1 MNQFVTISVL
11 IAGAI
16 LAALAATLGMA
27 GTVHLTSRRSHG
39 YMHLIFYA
47 LLLTAALGSLLAG
60 RDFAGA
66 GMNFAQAAAPER
78 HPIMKLAQPLI
89 SLLILTVAGERIV
102 MHWLRRDE
110 SARAPL
116 LLLATFLLFWVG
128 TVAAPALLGANPYL
142 AHDYVYP
149 LVMGIAALLVSGA
162 ERDLAFRAARNA
174 LVLFVAAGLLLI
186 PFKASLVLDTS
197 YIQGLVPGV
206 PRLAGLASHPV
217 TLGLL
222 SQLGLLCLMAFPYQQ
237 VWLTRLAWVIGLGS
251 LFMAQSKTAW
261 IAFVLS
267 SACLLAVQRVPEW
280 WGRVSNPVQRPD
292 SGIVS
297 VLMFMVAVATMA
309 LVLMFA
315 DLEAR
320 WDSFFDS
327 AQGAQFASLTGR
339 DLIWAIAYDEWQRNP
354 LFGYGPTLWDENFR
368 AIIGLPNA
376 TSAHNQFMDTL
387 SRSGSVGAL
396 ALTIYALV
404 LLLLSLRY
412 ARASRG
418 ISLALFVALA
428 LRSVSEV
435 PLALFGYGAD
445 LITHI
450 LLLITLAAAA
460 GEAHVRL
467 AQSSGALKHPPGKPA
482 RDPLAPARFSP

>member
-11 IAGAI
+11 ITGAV

-27 GTVHLTSRRSHG
+27 GTVQLTSRRAHG

-47 LLLTAALGSLLAG
+47 LLFTAALSSLLSG

-66 GMNFAQAAAPER
+66 AMNFAQSAATER
-78 HPIMKLAQPLI
+78 HPVMKLSQPLT

-102 MHWLRRDE
+102 TYWLGRDKPE
-110 SARAPL
+110 HAPS
-116 LLLATFLLFWVG
+116 LLLATFVFYWAG
-128 TVAAPALLGANPYL
+128 TVAAPALLSAHPYL
-142 AHDYVYP
+142 THDYVYP
-149 LVMGIAALLVSGA
+149 LVIGIAALLVSSA

-174 LVLFVAAGLLLI
+174 LVLFVAASLLLI
-186 PFKASLVLDTS
+186 PFKTSLALETS
-197 YIQGLVPGV
+197 YAQGLIPGV

-217 TLGLL
+217 TMGLL
-222 SQLGLLCLMAFPYQQ
+222 SQLGLLCLMAFPYRQ
-237 VWLTRLAWVIGLGS
+237 VWLNRLAWLIGLGS

-261 IAFVLS
+261 IAFVLCS
-267 SACLLAVQRVPEW
+267 VCLLAVQHVPRWWRRV
-280 WGRVSNPVQRPD
+280 GNPVRPE
-292 SGIVS
+292 SGILS

-309 LVLMFA
+309 LVLMFV
-315 DLEAR
+315 DLGAR

-368 AIIGLPNA
+368 AIIGMPYA
-376 TSAHNQFMDTL
+376 TNAHNQFMDTL

-404 LLLLSLRY
+404 LLVLSLRY
-412 ARASRG
+412 AGASG
-418 ISLALFVALA
+418 GLSLALFVALT

-435 PLALFGYGAD
+435 PLALFGYGAE

-450 LLLITLAAAA
+450 LLLITLTAAA
-460 GEAHVRL
+460 GEVHARL
-467 AQSSGALKHPPGKPA
+467 AQSSDALKHAPVKPA
-482 RDPLAPARFSP
+482 RDPMATARFSP

>member
-1 MNQFVTISVL
+1 MNHVVTISVL
-11 IAGAI
+11 IAGAV

-47 LLLTAALGSLLAG
+47 LLLTAAVGSLLSG

-66 GMNFAQAAAPER
+66 GMNLAQTATPER
-78 HPIMKLAQPLI
+78 HPIMKLSQPLI

-102 MHWLRRDE
+102 THWLRRDE

-116 LLLATFLLFWVG
+116 LLLVTFLLFWIG
-128 TVAAPALLGANPYL
+128 TVAAPALLGAHPYL
-142 AHDYVYP
+142 THDYVYP
-149 LVMGIAALLVSGA
+149 LVIGIAALLVSGA

-186 PFKASLVLDTS
+186 PFKPNLALETS
-197 YIQGLVPGV
+197 YAQGLVPGL

-217 TLGLL
+217 TMGLL
-222 SQLGLLCLMAFPYQQ
+222 SQLGLLCLMAFPYRH
-237 VWLTRLAWVIGLGS
+237 VWLNRLAWVIGLGS

-261 IAFVLS
+261 IAFILCSV
-267 SACLLAVQRVPEW
+267 CMFAVRRGPAW
-280 WGRVSNPVQRPD
+280 WRRVSNPVRPE

-297 VLMFMVAVATMA
+297 VLLFMLAVATIS

-315 DLEAR
+315 DPSAK

-327 AQGAQFASLTGR
+327 AEGAQFASLTGR

-368 AIIGLPNA
+368 AVIGMPNA
-376 TSAHNQFMDTL
+376 TSAHNQFLDAL

-396 ALTIYALV
+396 VLTIYALV
-404 LLLLSLRY
+404 LLVLSLRY

-418 ISLALFVALA
+418 VSLALFVALT

-435 PLALFGYGAD
+435 PLSLFGYGAE
-445 LITHI
+445 LIAHI
-450 LLLITLAAAA
+450 LLLMTLAAAA
-460 GEAHVRL
+460 GEARARL
-467 AQSSGALKHPPGKPA
+467 AQNTGALKHPPVKPA
-482 RDPLAPARFSP
+482 IDPLATAGFSP

>member
-1 MNQFVTISVL
+1 MNQAVIISIL
-11 IAGAI
+11 ITGAV

-27 GTVHLTSRRSHG
+27 SAVHLTSRRTQG

-47 LLLTAALGSLLAG
+47 LLLAAALSSLLSG

-66 GMNFAQAAAPER
+66 GMSFAQSAATER

-102 MHWLRRDE
+102 THWLKRDK
-110 SARAPL
+110 SAPAL
-116 LLLATFLLFWVG
+116 LLVTFLLFWTG
-128 TVAAPALLGANPYL
+128 TVAAPALLGAHPLL

-149 LVMGIAALLVSGA
+149 LVMGIAALLVSGT
-162 ERDLAFRAARNA
+162 ERDMAFRAARNA

-186 PFKASLVLDTS
+186 PLKASLVLDPS
-197 YIQGLVPGV
+197 YTQGLIPGV
-206 PRLAGLASHPV
+206 PRLAGLASHSV

-222 SQLGLLCLMAFPYQQ
+222 SQLGLLCLMAFPYRNS
-237 VWLTRLAWVIGLGS
+237 WLNRLAWVIGLGS

-261 IAFVLS
+261 VAFILC
-267 SACLLAVQRVPEW
+267 SACLLAVQRVPAW
-280 WGRVSNPVQRPD
+280 WRRVSNPVRPEG
-292 SGIVS
+292 GIVS

-309 LVLMFA
+309 LILIFA
-315 DLEAR
+315 DLGSR

-327 AQGAQFASLTGR
+327 AQGAQFASLSGR

-354 LFGYGPTLWDENFR
+354 MFGYGPTLWDETFR
-368 AIIGLPNA
+368 VAIGLPHA

-396 ALTIYALV
+396 ALTLYALV
-404 LLLLSLRY
+404 LLVLSLRY
-412 ARASRG
+412 ARASAG
-418 ISLALFVALA
+418 VSLALFVALT

-435 PLALFGYGAD
+435 PLSLFGYGTE

-450 LLLITLAAAA
+450 LLLMTLAASAR
-460 GEAHVRL
+460 EAQVRL
-467 AQSSGALKHPPGKPA
+467 TQHTASRHVPVQP
-482 RDPLAPARFSP
+482 RDPLATARF

>member
-1 MNQFVTISVL
+1 
-11 IAGAI
+11 
-16 LAALAATLGMA
+16 
-27 GTVHLTSRRSHG
+27 
-39 YMHLIFYA
+39 
-47 LLLTAALGSLLAG
+47 
-60 RDFAGA
+60 
-66 GMNFAQAAAPER
+66 
-78 HPIMKLAQPLI
+78 
-89 SLLILTVAGERIV
+89 LILTVAGERIV
-102 MHWLRRDE
+102 THWLRRDE

-116 LLLATFLLFWVG
+116 LLLVMFLLFWIG

-149 LVMGIAALLVSGA
+149 LVMGIAALLASAA

-186 PFKASLVLDTS
+186 PFKTSLVLDSS
-197 YIQGLVPGV
+197 YAQGLFAGV

-222 SQLGLLCLMAFPYQQ
+222 SQLGLLCLMAFPYRQ
-237 VWLTRLAWVIGLGS
+237 VWLNLLAWMIGLGS

-261 IAFVLS
+261 IAFILC
-267 SACLLAVQRVPEW
+267 SACVFAVRRGPAW
-280 WGRVSNPVQRPD
+280 WRRASNPLRPE

-297 VLMFMVAVATMA
+297 VLLFMVAVATTA

-315 DLEAR
+315 DLGAR

-327 AQGAQFASLTGR
+327 AQGAQFGSLTGR
-339 DLIWAIAYDEWQRNP
+339 DVIWAIAHDEWRRNP

-387 SRSGSVGAL
+387 SRSGSVGAFS
-396 ALTIYALV
+396 LTIYALV
-404 LLLLSLRY
+404 LLVLSLRY

-418 ISLALFVALA
+418 VSLALFIALT

-435 PLALFGYGAD
+435 PLSLFGYSAE
-445 LITHI
+445 LVTHL
-450 LLLITLAAAA
+450 LLLITLAASAA
-460 GEAHVRL
+460 DSRIRQ
-467 AQSSGALKHPPGKPA
+467 AQNTAALKHAPVKPA
-482 RDPLAPARFSP
+482 LNPLAPARFSP